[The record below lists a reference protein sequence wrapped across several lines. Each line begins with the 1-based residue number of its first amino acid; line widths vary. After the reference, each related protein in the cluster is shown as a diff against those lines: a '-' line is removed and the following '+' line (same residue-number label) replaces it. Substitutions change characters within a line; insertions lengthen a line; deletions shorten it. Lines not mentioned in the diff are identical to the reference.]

1 MSNWKKRYKAY
12 KKGLDLT
19 NKDIAESVGL
29 TLNSVEVMVN
39 KKDGSFPKWAK
50 LAITTYEKML
60 EKGRITYDEPE
71 VYKVETDKK

>member
-1 MSNWKKRYKAY
+1 MSNWKLRYKVY
-12 KKGLDLT
+12 KKGLGLT

-50 LAITTYEKML
+50 LAIVTYEKML
-60 EKGRITYDEPE
+60 INGRITYDEPE
-71 VYKVETDKK
+71 VYKVETDE

>member
-50 LAITTYEKML
+50 LAIITYEKML